1 MICSLL
7 WSFGNDA
14 KIQTNIIACHRR
26 HPAFPPLFLG
36 TVSALFFFLF
46 FILFIPQQ
54 LSLVVTDKKGLK
66 KPFIIFPPHKLF
78 LTVPID
84 SCLGH

>member
-36 TVSALFFFLF
+36 TVSALFY

-54 LSLVVTDKKGLK
+54 LSLVVTDKG
-66 KPFIIFPPHKLF
+66 
-78 LTVPID
+78 
-84 SCLGH
+84 S